1 MVVSQLWYE
10 RQCIGDVDDPQPKA
24 APKLRDVAIRNL
36 KRLLKV
42 GGEAIRKCDA
52 QRSAPDPQPEAAPEW
67 WEVKM
72 SDPQP
77 EAAQKLVEVVAIRNL
92 ERLRNGGMWSEPQLC
107 FERNWLIRNL
117 KQLRK

>member
-1 MVVSQLWYE
+1 MVVSQLWCE

-24 APKLRDVAIRNL
+24 APKLRDVVIRNL

-42 GGEAIRKCDA
+42 GCEAIRKCDV
-52 QRSAPDPQPEAAPEW
+52 QRSAPDLQPRAAPCL

-77 EAAQKLVEVVAIRNL
+77 EAAPKLVE
-92 ERLRNGGMWSEPQLC
+92 MWRSAT
-107 FERNWLIRNL
+107 
-117 KQLRK
+117 